1 MEEKKEFKRGDFLKR
16 DNRRGSFMIYE
27 GNNISD
33 TCVKKMT
40 LVCAY
45 DPEKYMQT
53 AMGYDHVPYLD
64 VSTKK
69 HRCADTID
77 TEKEDFWIKLCT
89 PSEKEEAINV
99 LKEYGYV
106 WDEENLA
113 MVDILTGEIVK
124 RIIIPDNKYYGEIIK
139 PITETSK
146 NILKQFCLSKSKPIY
161 TPNYREDWDYYD

>member
-1 MEEKKEFKRGDFLKR
+1 
-16 DNRRGSFMIYE
+16 MIYE

-53 AMGYDHVPYLD
+53 EMGYDHVPYLD

-146 NILKQFCLSKSKPIY
+146 NILKQFCLSKSKPVY
-161 TPNYREDWDYYD
+161 TSNYRED